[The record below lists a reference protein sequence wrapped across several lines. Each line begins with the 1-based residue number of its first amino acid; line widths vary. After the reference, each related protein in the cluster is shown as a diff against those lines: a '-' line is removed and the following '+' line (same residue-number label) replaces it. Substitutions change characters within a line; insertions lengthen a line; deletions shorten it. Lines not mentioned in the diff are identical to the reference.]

1 MIYYWT
7 KNCRPGTRFQR
18 NKPEET
24 ERGDEKHKAERLR
37 DFEDRIRKFD
47 MHLIR
52 ILTENRENEGEKKNR
67 RDNDQEFLEVNK
79 DWNPQT

>member
-1 MIYYWT
+1 
-7 KNCRPGTRFQR
+7 
-18 NKPEET
+18 
-24 ERGDEKHKAERLR
+24 
-37 DFEDRIRKFD
+37 